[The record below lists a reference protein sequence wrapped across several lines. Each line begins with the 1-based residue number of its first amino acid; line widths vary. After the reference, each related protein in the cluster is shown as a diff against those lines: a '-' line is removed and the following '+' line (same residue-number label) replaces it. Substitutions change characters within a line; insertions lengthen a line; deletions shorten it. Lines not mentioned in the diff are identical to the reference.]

1 MYERRVSTVE
11 SPRVEVTACQGNLEV
26 TRWGSSEVLVEVVR
40 EEVLTVEEREGAV
53 ALAVNDDCR
62 LTVPAGAFLSVF
74 QVQGDLSV
82 QGQGGAVEAAN
93 VQGDAKLRGGTG
105 SASLGVVQADLL
117 VEDWAGAFNA
127 ETVNGDARVRQVDGG
142 VSLGAVAGDLGATG
156 IGGALTALSV
166 GGDVHLREL
175 GGNLSLGD
183 VGGDLSGRNLA
194 AGADVAKVRGGV
206 SLKTV
211 FAGPHAWRVVAEG
224 DVVVKAFP
232 GSDATFVLQ
241 AAEGQ
246 VKARGFAGQEAE
258 GGEWQGVIGGG
269 QTRVSLI
276 STHGNVTVKAVAEDE
291 EVAGY
296 ADFVGGAPSFS
307 EAPAEELAWRI
318 QQRVAEKLS
327 KIDFEAIAQR
337 EAERA
342 RRQAEREA
350 ERARRLTEKAR
361 YKAEQVRKR
370 AESKRG
376 VHWRFEW
383 DTERGGRRATRQR
396 QMASE
401 EERLAVLKMLAEG
414 KISAE
419 EAETLL
425 QALEG

>member
-1 MYERRVSTVE
+1 MYEQRVSTLE

-26 TRWGSSEVLVEVVR
+26 TTWDNSEVLIEVER
-40 EEVLTVEEREGAV
+40 EEVLTVEEREDAV

-62 LTVPAGAFLSVF
+62 LTVPAGAFLSIL

-82 QGQGGAVEAAN
+82 QGRSGAVEAAN
-93 VQGDAKLRGGTG
+93 VQGDAKLRGGAG
-105 SASLGVVQADLL
+105 SAALGTVQTDLL
-117 VEDWAGAFNA
+117 VEDWAGAVNA
-127 ETVNGDARVRQVDGG
+127 ETVKGDARVRQVDGN
-142 VSLGAVAGDLGATG
+142 VNLGAVVGDLGAAG

-194 AGADVAKVRGGV
+194 AGADVAQVKGDV

-211 FAGPHAWRVVAEG
+211 FAGPHAWRVLVAG

-232 GSDATFVLQ
+232 GSDATFTLQ
-241 AAEGQ
+241 AAEGRIR
-246 VKARGFAGQEAE
+246 ARGFAGQETE
-258 GGEWQGVIGGG
+258 GGQWQGVIGGG
-269 QTRVSLI
+269 ETRVSFI
-276 STHGNVTVKAVAEDE
+276 STHGNVMVKAVTEDE
-291 EVAGY
+291 KVAGY
-296 ADFVGGAPSFS
+296 ADFVHGAPSPS
-307 EAPAEELAWRI
+307 EVPAEELAWRI

-342 RRQAEREA
+342 RRQAERES
-350 ERARRLTEKAR
+350 ERARRLAEKAR
-361 YKAEQVRKR
+361 YKAEQVRKK

-376 VHWRFEW
+376 VHWRLEW
-383 DTERGGRRATRQR
+383 DTERGGRRATKQR
-396 QMASE
+396 QTASE
-401 EERLAVLKMLAEG
+401 EERVAVLKMLAEG

-425 QALEG
+425 QALES